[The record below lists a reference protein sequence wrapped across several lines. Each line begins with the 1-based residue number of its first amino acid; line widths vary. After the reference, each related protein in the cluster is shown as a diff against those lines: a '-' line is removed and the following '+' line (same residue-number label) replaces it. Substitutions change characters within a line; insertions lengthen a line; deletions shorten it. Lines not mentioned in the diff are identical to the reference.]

1 MSEIDLDY
9 NHDQA
14 AYMLECRRFLER
26 VEVYKLP
33 KISVVICRI
42 VQCFSGTTSSP
53 AGKIPAFIQR
63 LVDDGMHDQALI
75 ETVARHASFFVDRNT
90 WYNFTFLDKT
100 DGSRSSSIVSGASSF
115 GLALA
120 SAYVYWRYLRFEA
133 AQNKLGEELK
143 SPAGQLHECAEP

>member
-9 NHDQA
+9 NRDQA

-26 VEVYKLP
+26 VEAYKLP
-33 KISVVICRI
+33 KISAVIVRL

-53 AGKIPAFIQR
+53 TGKIPAFIQR
-63 LVDDGMHDQALI
+63 LVDDGMHDQAVI
-75 ETVARHASFFVDRNT
+75 EAVAQHASFFTDRNT

-100 DGSRSSSIVSGASSF
+100 DGSRSPSIVSSASSF

-120 SAYVYWRYLRFEA
+120 SAYIYWRYLIFEA
-133 AQNKLGEELK
+133 AQNMLGKELK
-143 SPAGQLHECAEP
+143 TLAGQLDKCAEP